1 MSNNVI
7 IKEFLKINL
16 NGQLYIPKAI
26 RNFLPFKEGEMVS
39 VYQQGSDIIIEKSL
53 EENNYNKCVFHF
65 GGITI
70 PAEIR
75 KLQKLDHKSIL
86 AMELSIDGEKLI
98 LRKSA

>member
-7 IKEFLKINL
+7 TKDFFKINL

-53 EENNYNKCVFHF
+53 EENIYNKCVFHYD
-65 GGITI
+65 GITI

-75 KLQKLDHKSIL
+75 KLQKIDHKSLL
-86 AMELSIDGEKLI
+86 AMELSIDREMLI
-98 LRKSA
+98 LRK

>member
-7 IKEFLKINL
+7 IKDFYKINL
-16 NGQLYIPKAI
+16 NGQIYIPKAI

-39 VYQQGSDIIIEKSL
+39 VYQQGSEIIIEKSL
-53 EENNYNKCVFHF
+53 EENIYNKCVFHY

-75 KLQKLDHKSIL
+75 KLQKIDYKSLL
-86 AMELSIDGEKLI
+86 AMELSIDGEKVI
-98 LRKSA
+98 IRK

>member
-1 MSNNVI
+1 MLSNNVI
-7 IKEFLKINL
+7 IKDILKINL

-39 VYQQGSDIIIEKSL
+39 VYQKGSDIIIEKSL
-53 EENNYNKCVFHF
+53 KENIYNNCVFHF

-75 KLQKLDHKSIL
+75 KLQKIDHKSLL
-86 AMELSIDGEKLI
+86 AMELSIGGEKLI
-98 LRKSA
+98 LRK